1 MMHGVTNIKISSLL
15 LRNVN
20 QALQV
25 TQQALIG
32 NSLSRSITQITV
44 RVIQMHLTARHII
57 MLLTT

>member
-1 MMHGVTNIKISSLL
+1 MHGVTNIKISSLL